1 MHTLDLPKELNILI
15 IGETGSGKST
25 LINNLLGKE
34 MAEAGHDLTAGT
46 TDIKRY
52 TAEVRGVPICLYDTP
67 GARNMDRAADR
78 RIQKGIKDIIKQNN
92 IHLIIFCVSL
102 QSIRFTD
109 GHLATLKFYHGA
121 GIKWK
126 NTVFALTFAD
136 RVKASSRETED
147 AGYDKAEYFTG
158 KIRMWHETIKEALER
173 IGVPQNVADGI
184 SVCATADNKE
194 MKLQNGEEWFE
205 PLFLKVLKAMPPTA
219 SFRFFDM
226 NSEAIL
232 NEHADLVK
240 CHSGV
245 LQVLKEQL
253 MLLGL
258 QSGRKLGFLALGVTA
273 LTVGG
278 IAMTKG
284 AVIAGAATFGVGAV
298 LAVGAGITLI
308 VIGVTAVCICR
319 RINAAKEADEDDS

>member
-1 MHTLDLPKELNILI
+1 MNLPKELCILI

-34 MAEAGHDLTAGT
+34 MAEAGHELIAGT

-52 TAEVRGVPICLYDTP
+52 TAKVRGVPVCLYDTP
-67 GARNMDRAADR
+67 GARNMDKAADR
-78 RIQKGIKDIIKQNN
+78 KLQKEIKDVIKQNN
-92 IHLIIFCVSL
+92 IHLIIFCISL

-126 NTVFALTFAD
+126 NTVVALTFAD
-136 RVKASSRETED
+136 RVQASSREKED
-147 AGYDKAEYFTG
+147 AGDDKAEYFTV
-158 KIRMWHETIKEALER
+158 KIRMWHEKIKEALKQ
-173 IGVPQNVADGI
+173 IGVPQNVADGV

-205 PLFLKVLKAMPPTA
+205 PLFLKALKVMPPTA

-240 CHSGV
+240 CHPGV

-253 MLLGL
+253 MLLGF
-258 QSGRKLGFLALGVTA
+258 QAGREVGFLALGLA
-273 LTVGG
+273 AITVGA
-278 IAMTKG
+278 IATKG
-284 AVIAGAATFGVGAV
+284 AVIAGAVTCGVGVV
-298 LAVGAGITLI
+298 LFAGAGIALI
-308 VIGVTAVCICR
+308 VIGGIAVYMYVH
-319 RINAAKEADEDDS
+319 NKAAKEADEDASQN